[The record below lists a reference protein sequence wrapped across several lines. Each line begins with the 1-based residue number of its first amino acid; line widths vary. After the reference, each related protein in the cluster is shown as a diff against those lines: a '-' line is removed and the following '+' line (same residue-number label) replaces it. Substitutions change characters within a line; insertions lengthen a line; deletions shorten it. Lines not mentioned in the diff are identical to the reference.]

1 MASLIIEIHAR
12 RAGGDRPGARLGVG
26 SAVRVTHDMLRGA
39 TDQAQRAEL
48 LDAVAGEA
56 ARGSRDA
63 VELLVWAIDEL
74 ALARPAIRGV
84 LIDEADVDDVA
95 QDVLVAV
102 AETIGRFRGDARFT
116 TWLHKVARFKA
127 IDHLRRKRDQ
137 ATIDEAPG
145 DAQRI
150 SSLLASRATLQDALN
165 ALPEHYRSAVVLR
178 DVQQRPYT
186 EVAAQ
191 LGINLNTAKSRV
203 ARGRALLAGMLVER
217 EQ

>member
-1 MASLIIEIHAR
+1 VRGM
-12 RAGGDRPGARLGVG
+12 GVG

-127 IDHLRRKRDQ
+127 IDHLRRKRDE
-137 ATIDEAPG
+137 AAIDEAPG

>member
-1 MASLIIEIHAR
+1 
-12 RAGGDRPGARLGVG
+12 
-26 SAVRVTHDMLRGA
+26 MLRAA
-39 TDQAQRAEL
+39 TDRAQRAEL
-48 LDAVAGEA
+48 LDAVAAEA

-74 ALARPAIRGV
+74 ALARPAIHGV

-127 IDHLRRKRDQ
+127 IDHLRRKRDH

-150 SSLLASRATLQDALN
+150 SSLLASRATLQDALS

-186 EVAAQ
+186 EVAAR